1 MGARSVGGV
10 DKVIVMPANNSQ
22 AKTLERKH
30 PGRMGMM
37 FSPAGR
43 GNPGGLPYV
52 LDNGAY
58 TAFVKGLPFD
68 HDAFRELIGWACLL
82 PAKPLWIVVP
92 DCVGDAVA
100 TFENWNHWE
109 PQLRNSGWPLALAVQ
124 DGMSPQTVR
133 RYANPDVVFVGG
145 TTRWKWQ
152 TVWNWCHEFPRV
164 HVGRVN
170 VERRLW
176 QCDKAGAES
185 VDGTGWFRGNG
196 VHADGSAKTRHPQLR
211 GLLRYLKRTDLGIG
225 PAQKELEFARSFGG
239 CVPRE
244 LICGSGRN

>member
-1 MGARSVGGV
+1 M
-10 DKVIVMPANNSQ
+10 
-22 AKTLERKH
+22 L
-30 PGRMGMM
+30 

-43 GNPGGLPYV
+43 GNPEQLPYA

-68 HDAFRELIGWACLL
+68 TKGFLSLLEWATAFPSGPSWV
-82 PAKPLWIVVP
+82 VVP

-100 TFENWNHWE
+100 TFEQWNHWE
-109 PQLRNSGWPLALAVQ
+109 PRLRPTGTPLALAVQ

-133 RYANPDVVFVGG
+133 RYANPDVIFVGG
-145 TTRWKWQ
+145 TTLWKWQ
-152 TVWNWCHEFPRV
+152 TVWNWCHEFLRV

-185 VDGTGWFRGNG
+185 CDGTGWFRGNG
-196 VHADGSAKTRHPQLR
+196 VNADGTAKTRHQQLR
-211 GLLRYLKRTDLGIG
+211 GLLRYLIRSDRGQG
-225 PAQKELEFARSFGG
+225 PPQAELEFARTFGG
-239 CVPRE
+239 SVPRR
-244 LICGSGRN
+244 SYVT